1 MPDFQKVVTFLEK
14 RSPPLKFEYVGYDDL
29 AVEVKIVDRIRGI
42 LFEVNKRSKSN
53 SVYHCQFFLSTNLCI

>member
-29 AVEVKIVDRIRGI
+29 AVEVKVVDKIRGI
-42 LFEVNKRSKSN
+42 LFEVYKRSKSN
-53 SVYHCQFFLSTNLCI
+53 LFIIVNFF